1 MAKSRKPS
9 PRAHCSLSSDSM
21 SCYTSNTS
29 RRGNNSSNSSNGN
42 NGNNNLC
49 FLTPDGL
56 EADPHKTLSALLVL
70 QSFRF
75 RPAAT
80 ALCFDSA
87 VSDLEVLSP

>member
-9 PRAHCSLSSDSM
+9 PRAHCSISSDSM
-21 SCYTSNTS
+21 SCYTSKTS
-29 RRGNNSSNSSNGN
+29 RRGNNSNKSINGN
-42 NGNNNLC
+42 NGNDSLC

-56 EADPHKTLSALLVL
+56 EADPHKTLNALLVL

-75 RPAAT
+75 RPAST

-87 VSDLEVLSP
+87 VSDLAVLSP